1 MHFQTNRI
9 KMKTLM
15 SLSVMALVL
24 AGCTSAKHQ
33 QIQNERDTRREAYE
47 DARRQETFKHSRD
60 FLSDDMLGK
69 WRFLELVVEE
79 RGGSEDILKAKAAR
93 TERKL
98 KGLTLRFWKSGNTA
112 YQYQIENMM
121 SKSHGT
127 YTTHSRVA
135 PPRNTSRCR
144 TNASGRII
152 FYPTTGAQISDL
164 LFSFAEGIHQQI
176 LLSDGEVLSTTL
188 RTRTNVQGVSM
199 KEKQMDLTLDL
210 GMVLAPDGWLHRGNI
225 RCSFERIE

>member
-1 MHFQTNRI
+1 MHFQTHRI

-33 QIQNERDTRREAYE
+33 QMQNERDTRREAYE
-47 DARRQETFKHSRD
+47 DVRRKVTFKRSRD

-79 RGGSEDILKAKAAR
+79 RGGSEDILKVKAAR
-93 TERKL
+93 TERRL

-121 SKSHGT
+121 SKTHGT
-127 YTTHSRVA
+127 YTT
-135 PPRNTSRCR
+135 R
-144 TNASGRII
+144 TVYRGDKPKSGRIH
-152 FYPTTGAQISDL
+152 FYPISGTQIPDL
-164 LFSFAEGIHQQI
+164 LFNFAKGIHQQV

-188 RTRTNVQGVSM
+188 RTRTNVLGISM
-199 KEKQMDLTLDL
+199 KEAQMDLTLDL

>member
-47 DARRQETFKHSRD
+47 DVRRKETFKRSRD

-79 RGGSEDILKAKAAR
+79 RSGSEDILKVKAAR

-127 YTTHSRVA
+127 YTTQ
-135 PPRNTSRCR
+135 
-144 TNASGRII
+144 SGRII

>member
-1 MHFQTNRI
+1 
-9 KMKTLM
+9 MKTLM

-33 QIQNERDTRREAYE
+33 QMQNERDTRREAYE
-47 DARRQETFKHSRD
+47 DVRRKETFKRSRD

-79 RGGSEDILKAKAAR
+79 RGGSEDILKVKAAR
-93 TERKL
+93 TERRL

-121 SKSHGT
+121 SKTHGT
-127 YTTHSRVA
+127 YTT
-135 PPRNTSRCR
+135 R
-144 TNASGRII
+144 TVYRGDKPKSGRIH
-152 FYPTTGAQISDL
+152 FYPISGTQIPDL
-164 LFSFAEGIHQQI
+164 LFNFAKGIHQQV
-176 LLSDGEVLSTTL
+176 LLSDGEVLSTIL
-188 RTRTNVQGVSM
+188 RINIPRISM
-199 KEKQMDLTLDL
+199 KDEEMDLTLDL

>member
-1 MHFQTNRI
+1 MHFQTHRI

-15 SLSVMALVL
+15 SLSIMALVL

-33 QIQNERDTRREAYE
+33 QMQNERDTRREAYE
-47 DARRQETFKHSRD
+47 DVRRKETFKRSRD

-79 RGGSEDILKAKAAR
+79 RGGSEDILKVKAERAAR
-93 TERKL
+93 RL

-112 YQYQIENMM
+112 YQYQIENIM
-121 SKSHGT
+121 SKTHGT
-127 YTTHSRVA
+127 YTT
-135 PPRNTSRCR
+135 R
-144 TNASGRII
+144 TVYRGDKPKSGRIH
-152 FYPTTGAQISDL
+152 FYPISGTQIPDL
-164 LFSFAEGIHQQI
+164 LFNFAKGIHQQV
-176 LLSDGEVLSTTL
+176 LLSDGEVLSTIL
-188 RTRTNVQGVSM
+188 RINIPRISM
-199 KEKQMDLTLDL
+199 KDEEMDLTLDL

>member
-33 QIQNERDTRREAYE
+33 QMQNERDTRREAYE
-47 DARRQETFKHSRD
+47 DVRRKETFKRSRD

-79 RGGSEDILKAKAAR
+79 RGGSEDILKVKAAR
-93 TERKL
+93 TERRL

-121 SKSHGT
+121 SKTHGT
-127 YTTHSRVA
+127 YTT
-135 PPRNTSRCR
+135 R
-144 TNASGRII
+144 TVYRGDKPKSGRIH
-152 FYPTTGAQISDL
+152 FYPISGTQIPDL
-164 LFSFAEGIHQQI
+164 LFNFAKGIHQQV
-176 LLSDGEVLSTTL
+176 LLSDGEVLSTIL
-188 RTRTNVQGVSM
+188 RINIPRILM
-199 KEKQMDLTLDL
+199 KDEEMDLTLDL